1 VSGWQVQRNALVREL
16 AFRDFEEAKAF
27 ADYIAEH
34 VDDYHRHPDLVIT
47 LNRVRVVIA
56 NLHHAGVTR
65 AEERLAGKV
74 DAVLAARGD
83 EVSVRPG

>member
-1 VSGWQVQRNALVREL
+1 LSGWQVQRNALVREL
-16 AFRDFEEAKAF
+16 AFRDYEEAKAF

-56 NLHHAGVTR
+56 NLHNAGVTR
-65 AEERLAGKV
+65 AEERLAKKV
-74 DAVLAARGD
+74 DAVLAANHPAIR
-83 EVSVRPG
+83 